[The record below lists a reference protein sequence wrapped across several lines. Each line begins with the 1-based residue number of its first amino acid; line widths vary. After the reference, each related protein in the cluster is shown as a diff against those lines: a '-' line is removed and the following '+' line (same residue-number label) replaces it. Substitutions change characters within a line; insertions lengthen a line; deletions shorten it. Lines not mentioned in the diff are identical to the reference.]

1 MALEVRNLKGATLPA
16 VLVADRRLYLT
27 ADRTTVVEEGDP
39 RAAFLLAGQGS
50 EIPAAEV
57 ERLGLTVD
65 GDGRVVERKDDAE
78 TEHNARSDDKARLA
92 APNKARRKGEDK

>member
-65 GDGRVVERKDDAE
+65 GERKDDAE